1 MSRGRKPLTVG
12 TYGEIGTK
20 QQENGSW
27 RASARFRDRDGET
40 RTVSRRGPTKAAA
53 TRVLKAHFV
62 DRQTPTSGDIS
73 PDMRLTKLL
82 RLWVEQARF
91 QATIAPQTLEKYEG
105 VINAQ
110 IVPRIGGLAIR
121 EVNVPILDE
130 QLKAIGKTQL
140 TNARHFKIV
149 MKQVM
154 QLAVSHGAIPTN
166 PVRDTSPLPK
176 STKEVL
182 AIELDEVSK
191 VRTAIQ
197 ALAGANRMG
206 PKRNVENLS
215 DVVELMF
222 ATGARVN
229 EVLAI
234 RWEDID
240 FETST
245 VTIHGTLIRI
255 KGQGIRRQ
263 PWTKSDAGFRAI
275 VLPGFGMNVLRRR
288 LEIQPPN
295 ELDAAMSTATGSWM
309 SANNLRTQ
317 WRTARKEAK
326 LDWIDFHTIRKTVAT
341 ILEREVSLKDAA
353 AQLGHASERT
363 TEASYVKKAAK
374 APNNSA
380 TLEKLSPDYDPGA
393 D

>member
-62 DRQTPTSGDIS
+62 DRQTPTSGDIR

-149 MKQVM
+149 MK
-154 QLAVSHGAIPTN
+154 
-166 PVRDTSPLPK
+166 
-176 STKEVL
+176 
-182 AIELDEVSK
+182 
-191 VRTAIQ
+191 
-197 ALAGANRMG
+197 
-206 PKRNVENLS
+206 
-215 DVVELMF
+215 
-222 ATGARVN
+222 
-229 EVLAI
+229 
-234 RWEDID
+234 
-240 FETST
+240 
-245 VTIHGTLIRI
+245 
-255 KGQGIRRQ
+255 
-263 PWTKSDAGFRAI
+263 
-275 VLPGFGMNVLRRR
+275 
-288 LEIQPPN
+288 
-295 ELDAAMSTATGSWM
+295 
-309 SANNLRTQ
+309 
-317 WRTARKEAK
+317 
-326 LDWIDFHTIRKTVAT
+326 
-341 ILEREVSLKDAA
+341 
-353 AQLGHASERT
+353 
-363 TEASYVKKAAK
+363 
-374 APNNSA
+374 
-380 TLEKLSPDYDPGA
+380 
-393 D
+393 